1 MRKVTKLSG
10 LRSTMYLNRG
20 GALYF
25 SRGPTMP
32 TIKESESFTSM
43 DQEAKN
49 HRSQQHHAGSS
60 SSSSPG
66 SSSAS
71 QQTYTRRAAAAVVQW
86 FTLAETST
94 NFFLFP
100 ECHSVVCGDDTV
112 IDTARESTCFEKLI
126 SRNGTML
133 EEQADY
139 LSDDDSSVPGLN
151 LYE

>member
-20 GALYF
+20 GSMYF

-32 TIKESESFTSM
+32 TINEAESFTSK
-43 DQEAKN
+43 DQEGKN
-49 HRSQQHHAGSS
+49 HRSQQHHAGNSS
-60 SSSSPG
+60 NPG
-66 SSSAS
+66 SSSSS

-86 FTLAETST
+86 FTLAETNT

-112 IDTARESTCFEKLI
+112 IDTARESTFFEKNI
-126 SRNGTML
+126 SQNGTML
-133 EEQADY
+133 EEQAEY